1 MLDKV
6 MLQKA
11 VLIYNSPN
19 GLVIEGYLVY
29 ISLRPVGSDALEN
42 SLFFRLMREIAL
54 STCIFK
60 HLFRDENLSLY

>member
-29 ISLRPVGSDALEN
+29 ISLRPVGRDALEN
-42 SLFFRLMREIAL
+42 SLF
-54 STCIFK
+54 SV
-60 HLFRDENLSLY
+60 